1 MIEVVCGALI
11 QQGKVLIAR
20 RNYGSSKGMYE
31 FPGGKVEKNE
41 TKEEALIREMK
52 EELDI
57 DIHTIQYLSESEDQ
71 QEYPFHLTCFLC
83 FSNQVPKM
91 IVHDDFI
98 WTTPDHIYDHHF
110 FKSDIGLV
118 KALKKVWPYVSQ
130 NKGN

>member
-118 KALKKVWPYVSQ
+118 KSLKKVWPYVSQ
-130 NKGN
+130 NK

>member
-57 DIHTIQYLSESEDQ
+57 DIQVSEDNYFMSINHV
-71 QEYPFHLTCFLC
+71 YPDFEITMHSFYVIVGSPYFVMKDHLDYKWLD
-83 FSNQVPKM
+83 VKEL
-91 IVHDDFI
+91 
-98 WTTPDHIYDHHF
+98 
-110 FKSDIGLV
+110 KSLDWAPADEPIIEKLMAV
-118 KALKKVWPYVSQ
+118 
-130 NKGN
+130 

>member
-118 KALKKVWPYVSQ
+118 KELKKVWPYVSQ
-130 NKGN
+130 NK

>member
-52 EELDI
+52 EE
-57 DIHTIQYLSESEDQ
+57 
-71 QEYPFHLTCFLC
+71 
-83 FSNQVPKM
+83 
-91 IVHDDFI
+91 
-98 WTTPDHIYDHHF
+98 
-110 FKSDIGLV
+110 
-118 KALKKVWPYVSQ
+118 
-130 NKGN
+130 

>member
-98 WTTPDHIYDHHF
+98 WTTPDHIYDHHC

-130 NKGN
+130 NK

>member
-1 MIEVVCGALI
+1 VIEVVCGALI

-130 NKGN
+130 NK

>member
-11 QQGKVLIAR
+11 QQGKALIAR

-130 NKGN
+130 NK

>member
-118 KALKKVWPYVSQ
+118 KALKKVWPNVSQ
-130 NKGN
+130 NK

>member
-98 WTTPDHIYDHHF
+98 WTTPDHIYDHQF

-130 NKGN
+130 NK

>member
-98 WTTPDHIYDHHF
+98 WTTPDHIYDNHF

-130 NKGN
+130 NK

>member
-31 FPGGKVEKNE
+31 FPGGEVEKNE

-130 NKGN
+130 NK

>member
-71 QEYPFHLTCFLC
+71 QEYPFHLICFLC

-130 NKGN
+130 NK

>member
-110 FKSDIGLV
+110 FESDIGLV

-130 NKGN
+130 NK

>member
-118 KALKKVWPYVSQ
+118 KSLKKVGPYVSQ
-130 NKGN
+130 NK

>member
-118 KALKKVWPYVSQ
+118 KALKKVWQYVSQ
-130 NKGN
+130 NK

>member
-98 WTTPDHIYDHHF
+98 WTTLDHIYDHHF

-118 KALKKVWPYVSQ
+118 KSLKKVWPYVSQ
-130 NKGN
+130 NK

>member
-11 QQGKVLIAR
+11 QQGKVLIAS

-130 NKGN
+130 NK

>member
-118 KALKKVWPYVSQ
+118 KSLKKVWTYVSQ
-130 NKGN
+130 NK

>member
-71 QEYPFHLTCFLC
+71 QEYPF
-83 FSNQVPKM
+83 
-91 IVHDDFI
+91 I
-98 WTTPDHIYDHHF
+98 
-110 FKSDIGLV
+110 
-118 KALKKVWPYVSQ
+118 
-130 NKGN
+130 

>member
-11 QQGKVLIAR
+11 QQGKVLSAR

-130 NKGN
+130 NK

>member
-20 RNYGSSKGMYE
+20 RNYVSSKGMYE

-130 NKGN
+130 NK

>member
-11 QQGKVLIAR
+11 QKGKVLIAR

-130 NKGN
+130 NK

>member
-98 WTTPDHIYDHHF
+98 WTTSDHIYDHHF

-130 NKGN
+130 NK

>member
-1 MIEVVCGALI
+1 
-11 QQGKVLIAR
+11 
-20 RNYGSSKGMYE
+20 MYE

-130 NKGN
+130 NK

>member
-130 NKGN
+130 NK

>member
-57 DIHTIQYLSESEDQ
+57 VIHTIQYLSESEDQ

-130 NKGN
+130 NK

>member
-41 TKEEALIREMK
+41 TKEKALIREMK

-130 NKGN
+130 NK

>member
-31 FPGGKVEKNE
+31 FPGGKVEKSE

-130 NKGN
+130 NK

>member
-20 RNYGSSKGMYE
+20 RNYGSSKGMYG

-118 KALKKVWPYVSQ
+118 KSLKKVWPYVSQ
-130 NKGN
+130 NK